1 MVELWP
7 QEVVKGRN
15 EEEKKNVELYQDVKR
30 RETDENQEKDSRKC
44 RIILAGIVQETR
56 ETE

>member
-1 MVELWP
+1 
-7 QEVVKGRN
+7 VKGRN